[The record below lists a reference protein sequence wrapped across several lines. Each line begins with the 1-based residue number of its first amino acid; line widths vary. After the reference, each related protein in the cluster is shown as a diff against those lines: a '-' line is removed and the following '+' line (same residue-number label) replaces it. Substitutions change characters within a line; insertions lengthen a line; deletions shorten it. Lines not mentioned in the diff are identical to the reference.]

1 MSGIYACVMAVYVG
15 FLGLFIL
22 SSASPVFAALVGL
35 LAALIL
41 SFAIARLTP
50 LEVKQKWWAP

>member
-22 SSASPVFAALVGL
+22 SSASPVFVVLVGL

>member
-1 MSGIYACVMAVYVG
+1 MAVYVG

>member
-22 SSASPVFAALVGL
+22 SSASPVLAALVGL

-41 SFAIARLTP
+41 SFVMARLSP

>member
-15 FLGLFIL
+15 FLGLFIP

-35 LAALIL
+35 LAALIF
-41 SFAIARLTP
+41 SFVIARLTP